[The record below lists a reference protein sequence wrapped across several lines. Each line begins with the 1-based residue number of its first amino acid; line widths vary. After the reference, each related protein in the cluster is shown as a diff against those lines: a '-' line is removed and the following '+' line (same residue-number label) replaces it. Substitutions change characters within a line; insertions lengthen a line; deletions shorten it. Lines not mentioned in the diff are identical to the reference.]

1 MAENSF
7 TENFAFV
14 TLRGQTATAGGK
26 TMGVEQN
33 VRKSGRLWKL
43 HSKANHQHWTRVWV
57 SSSRHS
63 VCTRAC
69 ACTGTN

>member
-1 MAENSF
+1 MGENSF

-14 TLRGQTATAGGK
+14 TLRGQQTMSAAGK

-43 HSKANHQHWTRVWV
+43 HSKANHQHWSRVWV
-57 SSSRHS
+57 
-63 VCTRAC
+63 
-69 ACTGTN
+69 G